1 MFLVCSDDSVKT
13 RQSESTMGAI
23 FCFTVTE

>member
-1 MFLVCSDDSVKT
+1 MFHVCSDDSDKT

-23 FCFTVTE
+23 FCFTVIE